1 MKIQRQCFACYTGD
15 HSECDGTIMGQTSC
29 NCGCVSPSTYL
40 YIPAIIAMTN
50 PVNQT
55 PLDELYSEALLKH
68 PTATGSTHNH
78 QAWEGGY
85 FDHVREV
92 CNIAITLYHT
102 LSLLRPLPFP
112 LADALEVLLVHDIEK
127 LERPEGGFTSKV
139 TRAELRKNTIKERL
153 AYFSE
158 EQYTAVITCEG
169 ENTSYS
175 PNERKM
181 NELGAFCH
189 MCDVASA
196 RLWHDSGKTSCW

>member
-1 MKIQRQCFACYTGD
+1 VKILRQCYACYNGE
-15 HSECDGTIMGQTSC
+15 HGECDGTIMGQTAC
-29 NCGCVSPSTYL
+29 NCGCVCPSRYL
-40 YIPAIIAMTN
+40 YIPKIIELTN

-55 PLDELYSEALLKH
+55 PLDELYREALLEH
-68 PTATGSTHNH
+68 PTAAGSSHNH

-92 CNIAITLYHT
+92 CNIAISLYHT
-102 LSLLRPLPFP
+102 FANLRPLPFS

-127 LERPEGGFTSKV
+127 LWRPEGGFTSKV
-139 TRAELRKNTIKERL
+139 TRAQLRRSVIEKRL
-153 AYFSE
+153 ASFTE
-158 EQYTAVITCEG
+158 EQYTAVTYCEG
-169 ENTSYS
+169 ENPDYS

-196 RLWHDSGKTSCW
+196 RLWHDSGKTARW